1 MMRVAALAWLCAA
14 VFAATSTP
22 AAAADTEAVDAALD
36 ATARAMA
43 VELDPRVAATLPGI
57 DGVGRRLLALRSYL
71 RSGERLAERWSW
83 SEQQIAAW
91 EGSVEQLALQA
102 EIERVRAAFAA
113 ASPGFELFV
122 NPQVRSLDR
131 QLASWND
138 NESVT
143 AAAANL
149 LAAARTQFAGDGTSD
164 PRSLR
169 ARLETLLRGH
179 VPQPVPTVAAPGL
192 SPHGQM
198 RAVDFQVHRLDEI
211 VAGPDTHTIDDVWE
225 RGGWAGRLDAAVRA
239 ASHRFIGPLSS
250 PREPWHYTYTPEAVA
265 NQ

>member
-1 MMRVAALAWLCAA
+1 VRFAAALACCCAA
-14 VFAATSTP
+14 LLAATARPAFAA
-22 AAAADTEAVDAALD
+22 DAVDAALD
-36 ATARAMA
+36 SAA
-43 VELDPRVAATLPGI
+43 VAVALELDPRVAATLPGI

-91 EGSVEQLALQA
+91 EGSLEQLALQA
-102 EIERVRAAFAA
+102 EIERVRAAFTA

-122 NPQVRSLDR
+122 NPQVRSIDR

-138 NESVT
+138 NESV
-143 AAAANL
+143 AAAATNL
-149 LAAARTQFAGDGTSD
+149 LTEARALFEDHGSGDARSGRDRLAAWLRT
-164 PRSLR
+164 
-169 ARLETLLRGH
+169 H

-198 RAVDFQVHRLDEI
+198 RAIDFQVHRRDEI
-211 VAGPDTHTIDDVWE
+211 VAGPDTRTIDSVWE
-225 RGGWAGRLDAAVRA
+225 QGGWAGRLDAAVRA
-239 ASHRFIGPLSS
+239 ASPRFVGPLVS